1 MAGVT
6 ECQLLAPRGEASLTG
21 AKISATRDPLDR
33 LIERGCLKRYTKHF
47 LYHTTYIY
55 ICIYILYLPYKT
67 YSASTY
73 NSTQPRYILPENLS
87 KHLVRKRR
95 REKKKRKKKRKR
107 EIARNF
113 AGLGG
118 NFESTRCEKRK
129 RCCERSVSWKSHIS
143 RSKHEN
149 RVEKDPRFPSSCS
162 IRIRDERF
170 VVLIVAKKKKEKKRK
185 NCGERVESFSNRF
198 SFFFKNRGIGS
209 NEKDSERR
217 NPVAIVSYLVS
228 KLSAFFLLS
237 FQLIF
242 SGEYTKAMSKDWHSG
257 HFCCWQCDESLTGQR
272 YVLRD
277 EHPYC
282 IKCYESVFANGCEE
296 CNKIIGIDSKVRYTS
311 SLFSKCPFLF
321 FFFLLNFLSYV
332 V

>member
-1 MAGVT
+1 MPT
-6 ECQLLAPRGEASLTG
+6 SRPPRGGFSHRSKDLRDARSSRSSDREGLLETIHQAFSL
-21 AKISATRDPLDR
+21 S
-33 LIERGCLKRYTKHF
+33 Y
-47 LYHTTYIY
+47 YVYIY
-55 ICIYILYLPYKT
+55 MYIYILYALPYKT

-162 IRIRDERF
+162 IRIRNEKF
-170 VVLIVAKKKKEKKRK
+170 VVLIVAKKKKKRK
-185 NCGERVESFSNRF
+185 EKIVAKESSRFRIDFLFFLKIGGSGLTRRIPRGEIRLQSFRISFLNCPL
-198 SFFFKNRGIGS
+198 SFFF
-209 NEKDSERR
+209 
-217 NPVAIVSYLVS
+217 
-228 KLSAFFLLS
+228 LSS
-237 FQLIF
+237 
-242 SGEYTKAMSKDWHSG
+242 
-257 HFCCWQCDESLTGQR
+257 
-272 YVLRD
+272 
-277 EHPYC
+277 
-282 IKCYESVFANGCEE
+282 
-296 CNKIIGIDSKVRYTS
+296 
-311 SLFSKCPFLF
+311 
-321 FFFLLNFLSYV
+321 
-332 V
+332 

>member
-1 MAGVT
+1 MENAKNKMFWPRALFVPSRST
-6 ECQLLAPRGEASLTG
+6 YFLLHPDNFCSPKFFASIYNNPDFIIFDLAYFSRILRIISERAYKKYRVYISKYISKIARRSWPGWPNANFSPPEGRLLSQEQRSPRREILSIVWSRG
-21 AKISATRDPLDR
+21 AAWNDTPSIFFIILR
-33 LIERGCLKRYTKHF
+33 
-47 LYHTTYIY
+47 IY
-55 ICIYILYLPYKT
+55 ICIYILYLPYKK

-198 SFFFKNRGIGS
+198 SFFFLK
-209 NEKDSERR
+209 
-217 NPVAIVSYLVS
+217 
-228 KLSAFFLLS
+228 
-237 FQLIF
+237 
-242 SGEYTKAMSKDWHSG
+242 SGD
-257 HFCCWQCDESLTGQR
+257 R
-272 YVLRD
+272 V
-277 EHPYC
+277 
-282 IKCYESVFANGCEE
+282 
-296 CNKIIGIDSKVRYTS
+296 
-311 SLFSKCPFLF
+311 
-321 FFFLLNFLSYV
+321 
-332 V
+332 

>member
-1 MAGVT
+1 M
-6 ECQLLAPRGEASLTG
+6 
-21 AKISATRDPLDR
+21 
-33 LIERGCLKRYTKHF
+33 
-47 LYHTTYIY
+47 YIY
-55 ICIYILYLPYKT
+55 IISPVQNIL
-67 YSASTY
+67 SQHIQQHSTKVHITRK
-73 NSTQPRYILPENLS
+73 SIETPCTQAATR
-87 KHLVRKRR
+87 
-95 REKKKRKKKRKR
+95 KKKRKKKRKR

-332 V
+332 VSLTRSMEIDLSRDDDDDDDDSWIWIRSKRGQKTNLVFP